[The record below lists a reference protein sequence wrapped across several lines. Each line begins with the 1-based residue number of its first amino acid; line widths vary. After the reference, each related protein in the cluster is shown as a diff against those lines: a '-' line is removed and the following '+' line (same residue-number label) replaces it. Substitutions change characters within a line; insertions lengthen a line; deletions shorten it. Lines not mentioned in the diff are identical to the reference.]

1 MLPTSLRFSHDQTT
15 INHELFEGKSIR
27 DNAIKEKNQW
37 AKKKKKKTGSIE
49 TFCCYT
55 QRVHS
60 GVFCS
65 KYRTNFLWQWNNKI

>member
-37 AKKKKKKTGSIE
+37 AKKKKKKLA
-49 TFCCYT
+49 
-55 QRVHS
+55 V
-60 GVFCS
+60 
-65 KYRTNFLWQWNNKI
+65 